1 VTSVD
6 LNGVEVSSICGEL
19 CIPAASFDAS
29 LREFLSSSGLTSVHS
44 VFESTIN
51 IIWHNKVMGIHPRET
66 YFPGCIRLASDGW
79 RLLKKRCQRIQ
90 PGDRVRID
98 NGLVRLCSAAGIENV
113 TVDVTNANL
122 DSFLYPDITPYA
134 LDCLRNNLSRLA
146 LLNFYP
152 LAELCRSLLY
162 GSEYHADYPAAPF
175 AMSGKNRIQQM
186 LQALRN
192 RDKTALLMAS
202 ESLVGFGSGLT
213 PAGDDILT
221 GFLAVTAI
229 LKTGWIDDS
238 FSEQLIQTAFTRTHP
253 IAFTYMKLAS
263 QRNISSLLLDVIEAA
278 CKDSSRTF
286 MDNLLRLISWGSS
299 SGFDTAVGTIL
310 GLSAVVLHDNHQ

>member
-1 VTSVD
+1 
-6 LNGVEVSSICGEL
+6 VSSICGEL

-51 IIWHNKVMGIHPRET
+51 IIWHDKVMGIHPRET

-79 RLLKKRCQRIQ
+79 RLLKEGCQQKIQ

-113 TVDVTNANL
+113 TVDTKEKERT
-122 DSFLYPDITPYA
+122 TPYA

-221 GFLAVTAI
+221 GFLAVNSVF
-229 LKTGWIDDS
+229 KSEWIGDTFPELLLQAAS
-238 FSEQLIQTAFTRTHP
+238 TQTHP
-253 IAFTYMKLAS
+253 ISFTYMQLAS
-263 QRNISSLLLDVIEAA
+263 QGNISSLLLDVIEAA
-278 CKDSSRTF
+278 CKERYPLF
-286 MDNLLRLISWGSS
+286 IDNLLCLMRWGSS